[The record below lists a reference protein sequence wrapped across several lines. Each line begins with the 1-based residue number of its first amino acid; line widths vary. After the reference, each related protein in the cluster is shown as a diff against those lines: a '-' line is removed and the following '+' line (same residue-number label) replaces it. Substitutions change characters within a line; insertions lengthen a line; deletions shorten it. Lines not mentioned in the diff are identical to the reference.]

1 MAKFWMVIGWGLTII
16 AQVVLSFLLVEVFN
30 LVVVPAAITTVSEFI
45 IIPLTIWLSYLISVF
60 GIGMLSLVIQKM
72 KPYYTVLRLVST
84 LVMAL
89 IPMAILVFLGL
100 TVGIE
105 NQAEFQEIVLERM
118 VPYYTQ
124 LNVVFSLL
132 GFYLPTWFKKMAPK
146 NANP

>member
-1 MAKFWMVIGWGLTII
+1 MKNFWMIIGWGVTFI

-30 LVVVPAAITTVSEFI
+30 LTVVPAAITTVSEFI
-45 IIPLTIWLSYLISVF
+45 IIPLSIWVSYLVGVF
-60 GIGMLSLVIQKM
+60 GIGMLSLIIRKM
-72 KPYYTVLRLVST
+72 KPYYTVLRLVGS

-100 TVGIE
+100 SVGID
-105 NQAEFQEIVLERM
+105 NQAEFQEIVLDRM

-132 GFYLPTWFKKMAPK
+132 GFYLPSWFKKMAPK
-146 NANP
+146 NR

>member
-1 MAKFWMVIGWGLTII
+1 MAKFWMVFGWGITLI
-16 AQVVLSFLLVEVFN
+16 AQVALSFLLVEVFN
-30 LVVVPAAITTVSEFI
+30 LAVVPTAITTDGEFI
-45 IIPLTIWLSYLISVF
+45 IIPLTIWSSYLVGVF
-60 GIGMLSLVIQKM
+60 GIGMLSLIIRKM
-72 KPYYTVLRLVST
+72 KPYYTLLRLVGT

-105 NQAEFQEIVLERM
+105 NQTEFQEIVLDRM

-132 GFYLPTWFKKMAPK
+132 GFYLPSWFKNMAPK
-146 NANP
+146 NR